1 MDFRIIHIEETDS
14 TNRWLKEN
22 GEGNMVVVADYQTA
36 GKGCG
41 TNSWESER
49 GKNLT
54 FSMLIHPTDIPASRQ
69 FRITEIISVAIC
81 EVLEQYIGDVSIKWP
96 NDIYWRNGKLGG
108 ILIENALTGN
118 QIRDCIIGV
127 GLNVNQR
134 RFLSGA
140 PNPVSL
146 WQISEHETDCAQLLD
161 EILAKFGE
169 LVAQDVRPQYL
180 ARLYRRQG
188 YHPFVDQDG
197 AFMAELTGV
206 EEDGHLLK
214 YMARFNRILLKLSGE
229 SLMGK
234 QGYGIDPERLSDYA
248 KQIKEISEMGV
259 QIGIVIGGGNIFRG
273 LSGSQKGFDR
283 VKGDQMGMCATV
295 INSLALSSALGAIG
309 VKNKVLTAI
318 RMEPIGEFYTKWKAI
333 EAMEAGYVCIF
344 SAGTGSPYF
353 TTDTGSSLRGIEIE
367 ADVMLKGTRV
377 DGVYTADPEK
387 DPTATKFDDRT
398 TTCLSMC
405 STWMWWVI

>member
-54 FSMLIHPTDIPASRQ
+54 FSMLIHPENIPASRH
-69 FRITEIISVAIC
+69 
-81 EVLEQYIGDVSIKWP
+81 DVSIKWP

-206 EEDGHLLK
+206 EEDGHLLLQDDNGHQ
-214 YMARFNRILLKLSGE
+214 RR
-229 SLMGK
+229 
-234 QGYGIDPERLSDYA
+234 YA
-248 KQIKEISEMGV
+248 FKEVTFI
-259 QIGIVIGGGNIFRG
+259 I
-273 LSGSQKGFDR
+273 
-283 VKGDQMGMCATV
+283 
-295 INSLALSSALGAIG
+295 
-309 VKNKVLTAI
+309 
-318 RMEPIGEFYTKWKAI
+318 
-333 EAMEAGYVCIF
+333 
-344 SAGTGSPYF
+344 
-353 TTDTGSSLRGIEIE
+353 
-367 ADVMLKGTRV
+367 
-377 DGVYTADPEK
+377 
-387 DPTATKFDDRT
+387 
-398 TTCLSMC
+398 
-405 STWMWWVI
+405 